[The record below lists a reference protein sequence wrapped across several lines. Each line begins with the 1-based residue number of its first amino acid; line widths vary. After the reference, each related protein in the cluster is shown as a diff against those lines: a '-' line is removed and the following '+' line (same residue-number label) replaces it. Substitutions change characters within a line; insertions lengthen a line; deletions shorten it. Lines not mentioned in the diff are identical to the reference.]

1 MGMVCLHSHGRGY
14 LWRCVIGCWEG
25 LGVGL
30 WVKEVLV
37 ERLVARWG
45 VKLELRGLLWLESWL
60 LWLLVLVSWAGW
72 GNLLGL
78 VITPLGY
85 LLPRLVHPV
94 EGWWGSL
101 ERLMIGWILALES
114 WAGGAFPDLANCS
127 HIGLFTSWYFVKD
140 TISKIFHEHL
150 FV

>member
-45 VKLELRGLLWLESWL
+45 VKLELRGS
-60 LWLLVLVSWAGW
+60 
-72 GNLLGL
+72 
-78 VITPLGY
+78 

-114 WAGGAFPDLANCS
+114 WAGGAFPDLANWS
-127 HIGLFTSWYFVKD
+127 HIGLFTSWYFLKD
-140 TISKIFHEHL
+140 TISKIVHEHL

>member
-1 MGMVCLHSHGRGY
+1 MISHDPID
-14 LWRCVIGCWEG
+14 LILTLIQSVFVPHTETCSEG
-25 LGVGL
+25 LVVGL

-78 VITPLGY
+78 VINPLGS
-85 LLPRLVHPV
+85 LLPMLVHPV

-101 ERLMIGWILALES
+101 ERLMIGWILAL
-114 WAGGAFPDLANCS
+114 
-127 HIGLFTSWYFVKD
+127 
-140 TISKIFHEHL
+140 
-150 FV
+150 